1 MAPLSDRIY
10 FPSLE
15 ECLSGKKVLLSWKLV
30 ATALSDNSGRL
41 QRSNA
46 LSEFFS
52 DEYVHGLLKNPISA
66 FSPPDDASSK
76 DFETKTAPINVTSA
90 STQKLDIKLLK
101 DDAQWLSKNAKTN
114 LVAALRVVI
123 AEHQSRPARHL
134 VGPLS
139 AQDATNLHEAA
150 GLKDGQSAPFLSD
163 LSSVAVLDAE
173 EISAEFEK
181 QEARRT
187 RLFETLLSERRH
199 YMMAIDYV
207 NSVKLYG
214 QLPIY
219 ASNNEDIKASF
230 NFGAQPNKEQIEALL
245 PAYFKVLTDCTGR
258 IESGLLATTDDALLS
273 NDKTEIEWLRTLF
286 TEIVHA
292 LSVIFQL
299 VDGLGDEFAPPSSVT
314 QWFSLMEMY
323 NFFESVQPIHES
335 IAELITPLKTLA
347 TAVSIIMLKPKRS
360 LSYLNEKDEDSGQP
374 DDVFDSYLL
383 SSEVLEQIH
392 KCILNAASL
401 DIESATPVIFTW
413 ALLLH
418 RLNASYH
425 SRTEKRDNLLQQNA
439 RERFESGQVARPT
452 LGRRN
457 SAGSLFSIE
466 STKFDNFLENATTPR
481 DAQFVEQLA
490 TGVTTGGR
498 VFNTMGA
505 MAEALG
511 PSISGCAS
519 PLLSS
524 HIRIVFA
531 EVLKVSYGYI
541 GYQADN
547 LSCLFGLLSPGRS
560 YWDLSSV
567 QSLRTSGD
575 TVSSF
580 INDDQLMHWFFQQ
593 AMDRYP
599 FEFLPFISL
608 CKSLCTVTGDADD
621 QRYSDVLNLM
631 RNTSTLTLKLPKGFQ
646 GYELVHEDENTNSFS
661 LTHEI
666 PLITLSSS
674 WKKRQMDDDAYRLPQ
689 GTQGRFIT
697 DSGRLALVEFPHST
711 LSLLGRRL
719 EIYLM
724 KEGYQCLFAS
734 LQPDEIAEVVELLA
748 ALIRME
754 HLKMTGNTDAL
765 IRRDDDILS
774 ETSKHISGGKDI
786 VTVVCDTMDYFMQ
799 EELEMTE
806 ESAINVIT
814 ACIKFLDAI
823 LPAQPSRVWSYLAR
837 SELLSSESRAG
848 KLSKLTGSLDLV
860 SERLEF
866 LNSALLFFSNVID
879 TALASGVQRQAENR
893 ARSRQQEVNP
903 WLGTSDKVLSKVSLA
918 VANAAVDIFEN
929 ASTRRFDTEISRV
942 SLLNSVV
949 PLLDKI
955 IHHSYSMGKSNESG
969 NLTSCLKP
977 AASYVIDCFLSPS
990 SGTLRFQPLLYSF
1003 ISALLTPEST
1013 LYPSKLNLV
1022 RTEVESVLT
1031 FASSLL
1037 RAANYLERPSDM
1049 LEGYLFKSS
1058 TLLAR
1063 LSAVSDLFRTPILS
1077 LLQALVSNAGNSS
1090 NEPPSL
1096 LGYLGP
1102 QISKSF
1108 ITLLSGL
1115 GEPYA
1120 LQTDVEIIWRFFSS
1134 ILRNRQQWMSNCL
1147 LTGQTPREAMA
1158 KDSKTTDISDDSVFA
1173 TALSKLKSIENLEA
1187 TEALSILDFVA
1198 SAQNYW
1204 PWTVFTLQ
1212 KDTSYMDGLRSY
1224 VRTLKPSHLVV
1235 KSDSIRACREARL
1248 AAYIAEIFAMQLYHS
1263 RHLGSAE
1270 DLAKSLV
1277 NDLDYYLRD
1286 GVEVAGYNKSLHNNF
1301 AKNFANKYFGCSV
1314 DNFKRTPLEPGHLG
1328 PDYYYDLEQADTML
1342 RFDPGWLG
1350 RKSNGFKNEM
1360 ELANTNLSLVD
1371 AQIAL
1376 FHSWEFLL
1384 VELSTCLPGNETI
1397 GKQMLQVSQQ
1407 CLNAN
1412 QNIPGPESIFLTLV
1426 QERANLALVLVQRLA
1441 KSRLP
1446 VQDVNQML
1454 GTLVGT
1460 MSGVDEPFASSSIGY
1475 YRVLLKALFVTLRA
1489 YRLGAEKSGRGE
1501 QEASDAP
1508 INFGESSVSVT
1519 QTVLSLLDSVV
1530 GRGFRALVSLI
1541 HDGDAEVFPEDL
1553 GLLTAI
1559 MQAAL
1564 SLPTIDQSQTQV
1576 LNIMATHD
1584 VVNAATSLY
1593 SWADQL
1599 AIQGDPVYGEL
1610 AILFLLQLSTLPLVG
1625 EQLACDGILS
1635 NLLSAKITK
1644 IMLKTNISPTSD
1656 APIAQRCYAIWVKGL
1671 LPLMLNLLTSL
1682 GAAVAPEITYVL
1694 NQFSHLLSASVDRF
1708 EAPGANRTG
1717 TKSTNHYITLL
1728 GTSEIHSLALITRV
1742 LAALRAV
1749 NPRDIGPVPW
1759 DDSGLLENVDYWLS
1773 SRRLLKEKLL
1783 PLGQREM
1790 EWRTMKV
1797 GAGASEN
1804 ILEAK
1809 VVAQLSIVRDILADE
1824 TE

>member
-30 ATALSDNSGRL
+30 TTALSDNSGRL

-46 LSEFFS
+46 ISEFFS
-52 DEYVHGLLKNPISA
+52 DEYVHGLLKNPIAA
-66 FSPPDDASSK
+66 FSPPDDASKK

-90 STQKLDIKLLK
+90 STHRFDIKILK
-101 DDAQWLSKNAKTN
+101 EDAEWLSKNAKTN

-123 AEHQSRPARHL
+123 AEHQSRSSRHL
-134 VGPLS
+134 TGPLS
-139 AQDATNLHEAA
+139 SQDATNLHEAA
-150 GLKDGQSAPFLSD
+150 GLKDGQSAAFLSD
-163 LSSVAVLDAE
+163 LGSAAALDAD
-173 EISAEFEK
+173 EISTAFEK
-181 QEARRT
+181 QDSRRT

-207 NSVKLYG
+207 NSVKLFG
-214 QLPIY
+214 RLPMY
-219 ASNNEDIKASF
+219 APDNETISESF
-230 NFGAQPNKEQIEALL
+230 KFGARPTKEQIEALL

-299 VDGLGDEFAPPSSVT
+299 VDSLGDEFAPPSSVT

-335 IAELITPLKTLA
+335 IAELITPLRTLA
-347 TAVSIIMLKPKRS
+347 TAVSVIMLKPKRS

-374 DDVFDSYLL
+374 DDTFDSYLL

-392 KCILNAASL
+392 KCVLNAASM
-401 DIESATPVIFTW
+401 DNESATPAIFTW

-439 RERFESGQVARPT
+439 RERFEAGEVARPT

-457 SAGSLFSIE
+457 SAGSIFSIE
-466 STKFDNFLENATTPR
+466 STKFDNFLENAATPR
-481 DAQFVEQLA
+481 DGQFVEQLA
-490 TGVTTGGR
+490 SSVTHGGR

-505 MAEALG
+505 MADALG
-511 PSISGCAS
+511 PNVSACAS

-524 HIRIVFA
+524 RIRLVFA
-531 EVLKVSYGYI
+531 EVLKISYGYI
-541 GYQADN
+541 SYQADS
-547 LSCLFGLLSPGRS
+547 LSCLFGLLSPGRG
-560 YWDLSSV
+560 YWDLSSIE
-567 QSLRTSGD
+567 SLRASGD
-575 TVSSF
+575 AVSSF
-580 INDDQLMHWFFQQ
+580 INDDILMEWYFQQ

-599 FEFLPFISL
+599 YEFMPFISL
-608 CKSLCTVTGDADD
+608 CKSLCTVTGELDD
-621 QRYSDVLNLM
+621 QRYSDVLNLL
-631 RNTSTLTLKLPKGFQ
+631 RNTPGLTLKLPKGFQ
-646 GYELVHEDENTNSFS
+646 GYELVHEDENTNSIS

-697 DSGRLALVEFPHST
+697 DSGRLAMVEYPHST

-724 KEGYQCLFAS
+724 KEGYQCQFAS
-734 LQPDEIAEVVELLA
+734 LEPGEIAEVVELFA
-748 ALIRME
+748 ILIRME
-754 HLKMTGNTDAL
+754 YLKLAGSPDAL
-765 IRRDDDILS
+765 IRREDDILS
-774 ETSKHISGGKDI
+774 EASKHISGGKDI
-786 VTVVCDTMDYFMQ
+786 VTVVCETMDYFMQ
-799 EELEMTE
+799 EELAMTE

-814 ACIKFLDAI
+814 SCIKFLDAI
-823 LPAQPSRVWSYLAR
+823 LPVQPSRVWSYLAR

-860 SERLEF
+860 SERLDF
-866 LNSALLFFSNVID
+866 LNSAPRFFSNVID
-879 TALASGVQRQAENR
+879 TALASGVQRQAGSK
-893 ARSRQQEVNP
+893 APSRQQEINP

-918 VANAAVDIFEN
+918 VANAGVDIFEN
-929 ASTRRFDTEISRV
+929 TSTWRFDTEISRV

-955 IHHSYSMGKSNESG
+955 IHHSFSMGKSSEAD
-969 NLTSCLKP
+969 NLTVCLKP
-977 AASYVIDCFLSPS
+977 AATYVIDCFLSPS

-1013 LYPSKLNLV
+1013 LYPSKFSLV
-1022 RTEVESVLT
+1022 RTEVESVLKLAT
-1031 FASSLL
+1031 SLL
-1037 RAANYLERPSDM
+1037 RAASYLERSSTM
-1049 LEGYLFKSS
+1049 LENYLFKSS

-1063 LSAVSDLFRTPILS
+1063 LCAVSNLFRTPILS
-1077 LLQALVSNAGNSS
+1077 LLQALVSNAGKSS
-1090 NEPPSL
+1090 SEPPSL

-1102 QISKSF
+1102 QVSKSF

-1120 LQTDVEIIWRFFSS
+1120 LQTDVETTWRFFSS

-1158 KDSKTTDISDDSVFA
+1158 KDTKKTDILDDSVFA
-1173 TALSKLKSIENLEA
+1173 TALLKLKNIEKLEPSESLA
-1187 TEALSILDFVA
+1187 ILDFVA

-1204 PWTVFTLQ
+1204 PWTIFTLQ

-1224 VRTLKPSHLVV
+1224 VRALKPSHLVV
-1235 KSDSIRACREARL
+1235 KNDSIRACREARL
-1248 AAYIAEIFAMQLYHS
+1248 AAYIAETFAMQLYHS

-1270 DLAKSLV
+1270 DLAKKLI

-1286 GVEVAGYNKSLHNNF
+1286 GVEAAGYNKSLHNNF
-1301 AKNFANKYFGCSV
+1301 AKNFANKYYGCSV
-1314 DNFKRTPLEPGHLG
+1314 ENFKRTPLEPGHLG
-1328 PDYYYDLEQADTML
+1328 SDYYYDLEQADMML

-1350 RKSNGFKNEM
+1350 RKANGFKNEM

-1384 VELSTCLPGNETI
+1384 VELSTCLPTNETVS
-1397 GKQMLQVSQQ
+1397 KQMLQVAQQ

-1412 QNIPGPESIFLTLV
+1412 QNVPGPESIFLKLV
-1426 QERANLALVLVQRLA
+1426 QDRANLALVLVQRLA
-1441 KSRLP
+1441 KAKLP

-1454 GTLVGT
+1454 STLVGT
-1460 MSGVDEPFASSSIGY
+1460 MSGVDEPFASSSIVY

-1489 YRLGAEKSGRGE
+1489 YHTSGEKNDKGE
-1501 QEASDAP
+1501 DSAPDSP
-1508 INFGESSVSVT
+1508 INLGGSSVSVT

-1541 HDGDAEVFPEDL
+1541 HDGDAEVYPEDL

-1610 AILFLLQLSTLPLVG
+1610 AILFLLELSTLPLVG

-1635 NLLSAKITK
+1635 NILSAKITK
-1644 IMLKTNISPTSD
+1644 VMLKSNISPTSD
-1656 APIAQRCYAIWVKGL
+1656 APIAQRCYGIWVKGL

-1682 GAAVAPEITYVL
+1682 GAAVAPEIIYVL
-1694 NQFSHLLSASVDRF
+1694 NQFSHLLEASIDRF

-1717 TKSTNHYITLL
+1717 AKSSNQYITLL

-1742 LAALRAV
+1742 LSALRAA
-1749 NPRDIGPVPW
+1749 NSRDIDAVKW
-1759 DDSGLLENVDYWLS
+1759 DSSGLLENVDYWLS

-1790 EWRTMKV
+1790 EWRTMKIS
-1797 GAGASEN
+1797 AGASEN
-1804 ILEAK
+1804 VLEAK
-1809 VVAQLSIVRDILADE
+1809 VVAQLEIVRDVLGDE
-1824 TE
+1824 LE

>member
-15 ECLSGKKVLLSWKLV
+15 ECLSGNKVLLSWKLA
-30 ATALSDNSGRL
+30 ATALSDTSGRL

-52 DEYVHGLLKNPISA
+52 DEYVHGLLKNPIVA
-66 FSPPDDASSK
+66 FSPPDDASRK

-90 STQKLDIKLLK
+90 STQKFDIKILK
-101 DDAQWLSKNAKTN
+101 DDAEWLSKNAKTN

-123 AEHQSRPARHL
+123 AEHQSRSSRHL

-139 AQDATNLHEAA
+139 SQDATNLQEAA
-150 GLKDGQSAPFLSD
+150 GLKDGQTASFLSD
-163 LSSVAVLDAE
+163 LGSAAALDAD

-199 YMMAIDYV
+199 YMMAVDYV
-207 NSVKLYG
+207 NSIRLYG
-214 QLPIY
+214 RLPIY
-219 ASNNEDIKASF
+219 AKDCESINESF
-230 NFGAQPNKEQIEALL
+230 KFSTRPTKEQIEALL

-258 IESGLLATTDDALLS
+258 IESGLLQTTDDALLS
-273 NDKTEIEWLRTLF
+273 NEKTEMEWLRTLF

-299 VDGLGDEFAPPSSVT
+299 VDSLGDEFAPPSSVT

-323 NFFESVQPIHES
+323 NFFENVQPIHES
-335 IAELITPLKTLA
+335 IAELITPLRTLA
-347 TAVSIIMLKPKRS
+347 TAVSVIMLKPKRS
-360 LSYLNEKDEDSGQP
+360 LGYLNEKDEDSGQP
-374 DDVFDSYLL
+374 DDAFDSYLL

-392 KCILNAASL
+392 KCILNAASM
-401 DIESATPVIFTW
+401 DIESATPAIFTW

-418 RLNASYH
+418 RLNASH
-425 SRTEKRDNLLQQNA
+425 HNRTEKRDNLLQQNA
-439 RERFESGQVARPT
+439 RERFESGETPRPT

-457 SAGSLFSIE
+457 SAGSMFSIE

-481 DAQFVEQLA
+481 DAQLVEQLA
-490 TGVTTGGR
+490 TSVTTGGR
-498 VFNTMGA
+498 VFNTMGI
-505 MAEALG
+505 MANALG
-511 PSISGCAS
+511 PTLSGFAS

-524 HIRIVFA
+524 RIRIVFA
-531 EVLKVSYGYI
+531 DVLTVSYGYI
-541 GYQADN
+541 GYQAET
-547 LSCLFGLLSPGRS
+547 LACLFDLLSPGRG
-560 YWDLSSV
+560 YWDLASV

-580 INDDQLMHWFFQQ
+580 INDDILMHWYFQH
-593 AMDRYP
+593 ATNRYP
-599 FEFLPFISL
+599 FEFQPFISI
-608 CKSLCTVTGDADD
+608 CKSLCTVTGENDD
-621 QRYSDVLNLM
+621 QRYSDVLTLL
-631 RNTSTLTLKLPKGFQ
+631 RNTPTLTLKLPKGFQ
-646 GYELVHEDENTNSFS
+646 GYELIHEDENTNSFC

-697 DSGRLALVEFPHST
+697 DSGRLALVEYPHST

-724 KEGYQCLFAS
+724 KEGYQCQFES
-734 LQPDEIAEVVELLA
+734 LEPDEVVDVVELFA
-748 ALIRME
+748 KLIRME
-754 HLKMTGNTDAL
+754 HLKLSGNPDAL
-765 IRRDDDILS
+765 MRQDDDILS
-774 ETSKHISGGKDI
+774 EASKHISGGKDI
-786 VTVVCDTMDYFMQ
+786 VTVVCETMDYFME
-799 EELEMTE
+799 EELATTE
-806 ESAINVIT
+806 ESAIKVIT

-823 LPAQPSRVWSYLAR
+823 LPVQPSRVWSYLAR

-860 SERLEF
+860 SERLDF
-866 LNSALLFFSNVID
+866 LNSALLFFSNVVD
-879 TALASGVQRQAENR
+879 TALASGVQRQAGNK
-893 ARSRQQEVNP
+893 ARSRQQEINP
-903 WLGTSDKVLSKVSLA
+903 WVGTSDKVLSKVSLA
-918 VANAAVDIFEN
+918 IANAAVDIFEN
-929 ASTRRFDTEISRV
+929 TSTWRFDAEISRV

-949 PLLDKI
+949 PLLSKI
-955 IHHSYSMGKSNESG
+955 IHHSYSMGKSGDSD
-969 NLTSCLKP
+969 NLTACLRP
-977 AASYVIDCFLSPS
+977 AATYVIDCFLSPS

-1013 LYPSKLNLV
+1013 LYPTKASLV
-1022 RTEVESVLT
+1022 RSEVKSVLF
-1031 FASSLL
+1031 FAASLL
-1037 RAANYLERPSDM
+1037 RAANYLERSSTM
-1049 LEGYLFKSS
+1049 LESYLFKSS

-1063 LSAVSDLFRTPILS
+1063 LCAVSDLFRTPILS
-1077 LLQALVSNAGNSS
+1077 LLQALVSNAGKGSS
-1090 NEPPSL
+1090 EPPSL

-1102 QISKSF
+1102 HVSKSF
-1108 ITLLSGL
+1108 LSLLSGL
-1115 GEPYA
+1115 GEPFA
-1120 LQTDVEIIWRFFSS
+1120 LQADVETIWSFFSS

-1158 KDSKTTDISDDSVFA
+1158 KDSKKTDISDDSVFA
-1173 TALSKLKSIENLEA
+1173 TALSKLKNIKDLES
-1187 TEALSILDFVA
+1187 TEALAILDFVA

-1212 KDTSYMDGLRSY
+1212 NDTSYLDGLRSY
-1224 VRTLKPSHLVV
+1224 VRALKPSHLVV

-1248 AAYIAEIFAMQLYHS
+1248 AAYIAETFAMQLYHS
-1263 RHLGSAE
+1263 RHLGSADE
-1270 DLAKSLV
+1270 LAKKLV

-1301 AKNFANKYFGCSV
+1301 AKNFANKYYGCSV
-1314 DNFKRTPLEPGHLG
+1314 ENFKRTSLEPGHLG
-1328 PDYYYDLEQADTML
+1328 TDYYYDLEQADTLL

-1350 RKSNGFKNEM
+1350 RRSNGFKNEM

-1384 VELSTCLPGNETI
+1384 VELSTCLPGHETI

-1412 QNIPGPESIFLTLV
+1412 QSVPGPESIFLKLV
-1426 QERANLALVLVQRLA
+1426 QGRANLALVLVQRLA
-1441 KSRLP
+1441 KSKLP
-1446 VQDVNQML
+1446 VKDINQML

-1460 MSGVDEPFASSSIGY
+1460 ISGVDDPFASSSIAY
-1475 YRVLLKALFVTLRA
+1475 YRVLLKALFVALRA
-1489 YRLGAEKSGRGE
+1489 YHVSGEEKG
-1501 QEASDAP
+1501 QQDASDEP
-1508 INFGESSVSVT
+1508 VNLGGSSVSVT
-1519 QTVLSLLDSVV
+1519 QTVLSLLDTVV

-1541 HDGDAEVFPEDL
+1541 HDGDAEVCPEDL

-1564 SLPTIDQSQTQV
+1564 SLPTIEQSQTQV

-1584 VVNAATSLY
+1584 VVNVATSLY

-1610 AILFLLQLSTLPLVG
+1610 AILFLLELSTLPLVG

-1644 IMLKTNISPTSD
+1644 VMLKTNISPSSD
-1656 APIAQRCYAIWVKGL
+1656 APIAQRCYGIWVKGL

-1717 TKSTNHYITLL
+1717 AKVPNQYITLL

-1742 LAALRAV
+1742 LAALRTV
-1749 NPRDIGPVPW
+1749 NSRDIGPVEW
-1759 DDSGLLENVDYWLS
+1759 DASGLLENVEYWLT

-1790 EWRTMKV
+1790 EWRTMKMGG
-1797 GAGASEN
+1797 GANEN
-1804 ILEAK
+1804 VLEAK
-1809 VVAQLSIVRDILADE
+1809 VVSQLEIVRDVLSDE
-1824 TE
+1824 LE

>member
-1 MAPLSDRIY
+1 M
-10 FPSLE
+10 
-15 ECLSGKKVLLSWKLV
+15 
-30 ATALSDNSGRL
+30 
-41 QRSNA
+41 
-46 LSEFFS
+46 
-52 DEYVHGLLKNPISA
+52 HGLLKNPIAA
-66 FSPPDDASSK
+66 FSPPDDASKK
-76 DFETKTAPINVTSA
+76 DFDTKTAPINVTSA
-90 STQKLDIKLLK
+90 STEKLDIKVLK
-101 DDAQWLSKNAKTN
+101 EDAEWLSKNAKTN
-114 LVAALRVVI
+114 LVAALRIVV
-123 AEHQSRPARHL
+123 AEHQSRSSRHL

-139 AQDATNLHEAA
+139 SQDATNLHEAA
-150 GLKDGQSAPFLSD
+150 GLKDGQSAAFLSD
-163 LSSVAVLDAE
+163 LGSAAAMDAD

-181 QEARRT
+181 QESRRI

-199 YMMAIDYV
+199 YMMAIDYA
-207 NSVKLYG
+207 NSVKLFG
-214 QLPIY
+214 RLPIY
-219 ASNNEDIKASF
+219 APGNERISESF
-230 NFGAQPNKEQIEALL
+230 KFGTRPTKEQIEALL

-258 IESGLLATTDDALLS
+258 IESGLLSTTDDALLS

-299 VDGLGDEFAPPSSVT
+299 VDSLGDEFAPPSSVT

-335 IAELITPLKTLA
+335 IGELITPLRTLA
-347 TAVSIIMLKPKRS
+347 TAVSVIMLKPKRS
-360 LSYLNEKDEDSGQP
+360 LSYLNEKDEDSGHP
-374 DDVFDSYLL
+374 DDAFDSYLL

-392 KCILNAASL
+392 KCILNAAST
-401 DIESATPVIFTW
+401 DNESATPAIFTW

-425 SRTEKRDNLLQQNA
+425 NRTEKRDNLLQQTA
-439 RERFESGQVARPT
+439 RERFESGDVARPS

-457 SAGSLFSIE
+457 SAGSIFSIE
-466 STKFDNFLENATTPR
+466 STKFDNFLENASTPR
-481 DAQFVEQLA
+481 DAQCVEQLA
-490 TGVTTGGR
+490 SSVTAAGR
-498 VFNTMGA
+498 VFNTMGI
-505 MAEALG
+505 MADALG
-511 PSISGCAS
+511 PNVSACAS

-524 HIRIVFA
+524 RIRIVFA
-531 EVLKVSYGYI
+531 EVLKISYGYI
-541 GYQADN
+541 GYQADS
-547 LSCLFGLLSPGRS
+547 LSCLFGLLSPGRG

-567 QSLRTSGD
+567 ESLRTSGD

-580 INDDQLMHWFFQQ
+580 INDNVLMEWYFQQ

-599 FEFLPFISL
+599 YEFMPFISL
-608 CKSLCTVTGDADD
+608 CKSLCTVTGEMDD
-621 QRYSDVLNLM
+621 QRYSDVLNLL
-631 RNTSTLTLKLPKGFQ
+631 RDTPALTLKLPKGFQ

-661 LTHEI
+661 LTQEI

-674 WKKRQMDDDAYRLPQ
+674 WKKRQMDDDAYSLPQ

-697 DSGRLALVEFPHST
+697 DSGRLALLEYPHST

-719 EIYLM
+719 EINLT
-724 KEGYQCLFAS
+724 KEGYECQFVFLE
-734 LQPDEIAEVVELLA
+734 PDDVAEVVELFA
-748 ALIRME
+748 ILIRME
-754 HLKMTGNTDAL
+754 YLKLAGNPDAL
-765 IRRDDDILS
+765 IRREDDILS
-774 ETSKHISGGKDI
+774 EASKHISGGKDI
-786 VTVVCDTMDYFMQ
+786 VTVVCGTMDYFMQ
-799 EELEMTE
+799 EELAVAE

-814 ACIKFLDAI
+814 SCIKFLDAI
-823 LPAQPSRVWSYLAR
+823 LPVQPSRVWSYLAR

-860 SERLEF
+860 SERLQF
-866 LNSALLFFSNVID
+866 LNSALLFLSNVID
-879 TALASGVQRQAENR
+879 TALASGVQRQAGNK
-893 ARSRQQEVNP
+893 APSRQQEVNP

-929 ASTRRFDTEISRV
+929 TSTWRFDAEISRV

-949 PLLDKI
+949 PLLNKI
-955 IHHSYSMGKSNESG
+955 IHHSYSMGKGNESD
-969 NLTSCLKP
+969 NLTVCLKP
-977 AASYVIDCFLSPS
+977 AATYVIDCFLSPS

-1003 ISALLTPEST
+1003 IFALLTPEST
-1013 LYPSKLNLV
+1013 LYPSKFGLV
-1022 RTEVESVLT
+1022 RTEVESVLNLAT
-1031 FASSLL
+1031 SLL
-1037 RAANYLERPSDM
+1037 RAASYLERPSTM
-1049 LEGYLFKSS
+1049 LESYLFKSS

-1063 LSAVSDLFRTPILS
+1063 LCAISDLFRTPILS
-1077 LLQALVSNAGNSS
+1077 LLQALVSNAGKGSS
-1090 NEPPSL
+1090 EPPSL

-1102 QISKSF
+1102 HVSKSF

-1115 GEPYA
+1115 GEPFA
-1120 LQTDVEIIWRFFSS
+1120 LQTDVETTWGFFSS

-1158 KDSKTTDISDDSVFA
+1158 KDNKKTDILDDSVFA
-1173 TALSKLKSIENLEA
+1173 TALAKLKNIEKLEP
-1187 TEALSILDFVA
+1187 TEALAILDFVA

-1212 KDTSYMDGLRSY
+1212 KDTSYMEGLRSY

-1235 KSDSIRACREARL
+1235 KSDAIRACREARL
-1248 AAYIAEIFAMQLYHS
+1248 AAYIAETFAMQLYHS

-1270 DLAKSLV
+1270 ELAKKLV

-1301 AKNFANKYFGCSV
+1301 AKNFANKYYGASV
-1314 DNFKRTPLEPGHLG
+1314 ENFKRTPLEPGHLG
-1328 PDYYYDLEQADTML
+1328 SDYYYDLEQADTML

-1350 RKSNGFKNEM
+1350 RKANGFKNEM

-1384 VELSTCLPGNETI
+1384 VELSTCLPGSDTVS
-1397 GKQMLQVSQQ
+1397 KQMLQVAQQ

-1412 QNIPGPESIFLTLV
+1412 QNVPGPESIFLKLV
-1426 QERANLALVLVQRLA
+1426 QGRANLALVLTQRLA
-1441 KSRLP
+1441 KLKLP

-1460 MSGVDEPFASSSIGY
+1460 MSGVDEPFANSSIVY

-1489 YRLGAEKSGRGE
+1489 YHTGGDKGEEGDASVNLGG
-1501 QEASDAP
+1501 
-1508 INFGESSVSVT
+1508 SSVSVT

-1530 GRGFRALVSLI
+1530 GRGFRSLVSLI
-1541 HDGDAEVFPEDL
+1541 HDGDTEVYPEDL

-1564 SLPTIDQSQTQV
+1564 SMPTIDQSQTQV

-1610 AILFLLQLSTLPLVG
+1610 AILFLLELSTLPLVG

-1635 NLLSAKITK
+1635 NILSAKISK
-1644 IMLKTNISPTSD
+1644 VMLKSNISPTSE
-1656 APIAQRCYAIWVKGL
+1656 APIAQRCYGIWVKGL

-1694 NQFSHLLSASVDRF
+1694 NQFSHLVNASIDRF

-1717 TKSTNHYITLL
+1717 AKMPNQYITLL

-1742 LAALRAV
+1742 LAALRST
-1749 NPRDIGPVPW
+1749 NSRDIGPVEW
-1759 DDSGLLENVDYWLS
+1759 DASGLLENVDYWLS

-1790 EWRTMKV
+1790 EWRTMKI
-1797 GAGASEN
+1797 GAGADEN
-1804 ILEAK
+1804 VLEAK
-1809 VVAQLSIVRDILADE
+1809 VVAQLEIVRDVLGDE
-1824 TE
+1824 LE